1 MFRVSRRQIAYGQ
14 AVMPADPNDLILH
27 RSTLEE
33 MMAGTYWEGFET

>member
-1 MFRVSRRQIAYGQ
+1 
-14 AVMPADPNDLILH
+14 MPADPNDLILH